1 MNINRRVFFSLLF
14 ARSVRATSVSVRV
27 LEVFDNEHTW
37 TAALVHHTDYT
48 MRNTFADWLQSHPHS
63 PIRVRTGTGKEVAGT
78 IFRVRMCFG
87 RGLIVFPRPTRIRE
101 RDVLTILQ

>member
-14 ARSVRATSVSVRV
+14 ARSVQATPVSVRV
-27 LEVFDNEHTW
+27 LEVFDNGNTW
-37 TAALVHHTDYT
+37 TAALVHHTDYDT
-48 MRNTFADWLQSHPHS
+48 RSKFADWLQSHPNS
-63 PIRVRTGTGKEVAGT
+63 PIRVRIGAGKEAAAT

-87 RGLIVFPRPTRIRE
+87 RRLIVFQSPTRIRE